1 VTHVTI
7 GDTVLGMAAGGLRN
21 YVTAPAGAFI
31 AKADC
36 LSVDEAATVPVT
48 FLTAEYALN
57 RLAQMKPGQRVL
69 IHAAAGGLG
78 LAAVQLAQRAG
89 AEIFATAGSPEKH
102 QYLRSLG
109 ITHIFNSRTL
119 DFAAEIDAVTGGT
132 GVDIVL
138 NSLAGEFIER
148 SVSVLR
154 RGGCF
159 LEVGKAGIWTAEQM
173 TAARPDVAYHPIYLG
188 SVDLAI
194 VQQML
199 RELMDA
205 FEARQLVPLP
215 IRRFALTEAVDAFR
229 FMAQAKHIG
238 KIVVT
243 VDDGAPARPSVRADA
258 TYLITGGLGAL
269 GLEVARHL
277 VSRGARHLVLAGRSA
292 PSADAADTIA
302 ELERAGAT
310 IVAARADVSRAA
322 DVAAMLEQ
330 IDGRMP
336 PLAGVVHAA
345 GVLDDGVLA
354 EQTWARFETVLAPK
368 LAGAWN
374 LHRLTEQRPL
384 DFFVM
389 FSSMVA
395 LFGGPGQGSYA
406 AANAF
411 LDALAHHRRGRAR
424 PALSVNWGPWAAVG
438 MAASA
443 GDRDHRRWR
452 DQGMGSIAAHEG
464 VALLDRLLQVPAA
477 PAQVAILPIDWT
489 TLLRRYASGQEPR
502 LFAEIAASLS
512 QVRRAAPPAARR
524 RSLVEELASIPT
536 GRQRA
541 FVDARLRDEA
551 MKVLG
556 LAPDTPLDPSQPLR
570 ELGLDSLM
578 AVELRN
584 AIADALGRPLSSTL
598 LFKYPTLEALS
609 EFAAAQLV
617 ASPAASD
624 TPAAASAG
632 ASDAAEVAALTDEEA
647 RDLLSSELQSL
658 TGLWS
663 DGSTV

>member
-1 VTHVTI
+1 
-7 GDTVLGMAAGGLRN
+7 
-21 YVTAPAGAFI
+21 
-31 AKADC
+31 
-36 LSVDEAATVPVT
+36 
-48 FLTAEYALN
+48 
-57 RLAQMKPGQRVL
+57 MKPGQRVL
-69 IHAAAGGLG
+69 IHAAAGGVG
-78 LAAVQLAQRAG
+78 LAAVQIAQRAG

-109 ITHIFNSRTL
+109 ITHIFSSRTL
-119 DFAAEIDAVTGGT
+119 DFAAQIDALTGGT

-138 NSLAGEFIER
+138 NSLAGEFIDR

-159 LEVGKAGIWTAEQM
+159 LEIGKAGIWTEEQM
-173 TAARPDVAYHPIYLG
+173 TAVRPDVAYFPIYLG

-205 FEARQLVPLP
+205 FESRQLVPLP

-238 KIVVT
+238 KIVVN
-243 VDDGAPARPSVRADA
+243 VDGGAPARPSVRADA

-292 PSADAADTIA
+292 PSADAARTLG
-302 ELERAGAT
+302 ELEAAGAT
-310 IVAARADVSRAA
+310 VVAARADVSREAE
-322 DVAAMLEQ
+322 VAAMLGD
-330 IDGRMP
+330 IAARMP
-336 PLAGVVHAA
+336 ALAGVIHAA

-374 LHRLTEQRPL
+374 LHRLTEQLPL

-389 FSSMVA
+389 FSSMVS

-411 LDALAHHRRGRAR
+411 LDALAHHRRGRSL
-424 PALSVNWGPWAAVG
+424 PALSVNWGAWAGIG

-443 GDRDHRRWR
+443 DDRDHRRWR
-452 DQGMGSIAAHEG
+452 DQGMGSIAPDEG
-464 VALLDRLLQVPAA
+464 VALLDQLLQAPPAD
-477 PAQVAILPIDWT
+477 AQVAILPIDWT
-489 TLLRRYASGQEPR
+489 TLLRRYAPGQEPR

-524 RSLVEELASIPT
+524 RSLAEELTTIAP

-551 MKVLG
+551 VKVLG
-556 LAPDTPLDPSQPLR
+556 LAPDTPLDASQPLR

-584 AIADALGRPLSSTL
+584 AIAEALGRTLPSTL

-609 EFAAAQLV
+609 EFAATQLV
-617 ASPAASD
+617 AAATSVAAPA
-624 TPAAASAG
+624 G
-632 ASDAAEVAALTDEEA
+632 VSDAAEVAALTDDEA

-658 TGLWS
+658 AGLWS